1 MQTGI
6 SEAWTALGK
15 KDVGAALF
23 SFPVL
28 EILMQHPTCLIHEI
42 DITRFCPFSP
52 EMKPPTFCTDMSII
66 QLEVND
72 VGHTTAHPVAQ
83 CKEGFATA
91 ILLLHQV
98 LQDQALDGREDPGI
112 KRCRG
117 FRGVNDDTTSRVA
130 LKQRLVLD

>member
-1 MQTGI
+1 
-6 SEAWTALGK
+6 
-15 KDVGAALF
+15 
-23 SFPVL
+23 
-28 EILMQHPTCLIHEI
+28 
-42 DITRFCPFSP
+42 
-52 EMKPPTFCTDMSII
+52 MSII

-117 FRGVNDDTTSRVA
+117 FS
-130 LKQRLVLD
+130 